1 MRKYWLKIG
10 FGAFLIFAVGS
21 IFISGVRGVKHKIMS
36 NQDLTIPLGPFID
49 FNLDDAKLGSIR
61 SLTIRR
67 SAPKTV
73 AGFDLRVRLSDSAGF
88 AAIENCRLSVNDTR
102 NIDERTHFVCLK
114 SDSGYVPFGEVRAEL
129 RSNDDHR
136 TFVTP
141 LLLPPSAVADIQ
153 RGGGNPAG
161 PDLGDSIQVEV
172 ASRIKVQSRA
182 YRDSIRA
189 AELDRTAER
198 AKQKA
203 DSIRRHSAAATPEA
217 PVPAKAIKP
226 PTP

>member
-10 FGAFLIFAVGS
+10 FGAFLIFAVGF

-36 NQDLTIPLGPFID
+36 DQDLEIPLGAFID
-49 FNLDDAKLGSIR
+49 FNLDGTKLGSIR
-61 SLTIRR
+61 SLTIKR
-67 SAPKTV
+67 SAPKMLV
-73 AGFDLRVRLSDSAGF
+73 GFDLRVRLSDSSGY
-88 AAIENCRLSVNDTR
+88 AAIENCHVSVNDTR
-102 NIDERTHFVCLK
+102 NIDERTHFICLK

-129 RSNDDHR
+129 RSSDDSR
-136 TFVTP
+136 TYVTP

-153 RGGGNPAG
+153 RGGGDPAG
-161 PDLGDSIQVEV
+161 PSLGDSIRAEV
-172 ASRIKVQSRA
+172 ASRIRVQSRV

-203 DSIRRHSAAATPEA
+203 DSIRRSSAARTPDA
-217 PVPAKAIKP
+217 PVPAKP
-226 PTP
+226 PSR

>member
-21 IFISGVRGVKHKIMS
+21 IFIRGVRGVKHKIMS
-36 NQDLTIPLGPFID
+36 SQDLEIPLGPFID
-49 FNLDDAKLGSIR
+49 FNLNGAKLGSIR
-61 SLTIRR
+61 SLTIKRT
-67 SAPKTV
+67 APKLLV
-73 AGFDLRVRLSDSAGF
+73 GFDLRVRLSDSSGY
-88 AAIENCRLSVNDTR
+88 AALENCHLSVNDTR
-102 NIDERTHFVCLK
+102 NIDERTHFVCLQ
-114 SDSGYVPFGEVRAEL
+114 SDSGYIPFGEVRAEL
-129 RSNDDHR
+129 RNDHDSR
-136 TFVTP
+136 TYVTP

-153 RGGGNPAG
+153 RGGGDLAG
-161 PDLGDSIQVEV
+161 PNLGDSIRVEV
-172 ASRIKVQSRA
+172 ASRIKIQSRA

-203 DSIRRHSAAATPEA
+203 DSIRRRSAELTPEA
-217 PVPAKAIKP
+217 PIPAKAIKP

>member
-36 NQDLTIPLGPFID
+36 NQDLTIPLGPFVD
-49 FNLDDAKLGSIR
+49 FNLDGSKLGSIR

-67 SAPKTV
+67 SAPKMI
-73 AGFDLRVRLSDSAGF
+73 AGFDLRVRLSDSSAF
-88 AAIENCRLSVNDTR
+88 AAIENCHLSVNDAR

-114 SDSGYVPFGEVRAEL
+114 SDSGLVAFGEVRAEL
-129 RSNDDHR
+129 RTDDDSR
-136 TFVTP
+136 VFVSP

-153 RGGGNPAG
+153 RGGSDPAG
-161 PDLGDSIQVEV
+161 SDLGDSIQDQVE
-172 ASRIKVQSRA
+172 SRIKVQSRL

-198 AKQKA
+198 ARQKA
-203 DSIRRHSAAATPEA
+203 DSIRRHSAATIPEA
-217 PVPAKAIKP
+217 SAPTKAIRP

>member
-36 NQDLTIPLGPFID
+36 NQDLTIPLGPFVD
-49 FNLDDAKLGSIR
+49 FNLNGAKLGSIR

-67 SAPKTV
+67 NAPKLI
-73 AGFDLRVRLSDSAGF
+73 AGFDLRVRLSDSAAF
-88 AAIENCRLSVNDTR
+88 AALENCHMSVNDAR
-102 NIDERTHFVCLK
+102 NIDERTHFVCLQ
-114 SDSGYVPFGEVRAEL
+114 SDSGYVAFGEVRAEL
-129 RSNDDHR
+129 RTDNDSR
-136 TFVTP
+136 VYVTP

-153 RGGGNPAG
+153 RGGSDPAG
-161 PDLGDSIQVEV
+161 VDLGDSIQDEV
-172 ASRIKVQSRA
+172 QSRIKVQSRV

-198 AKQKA
+198 ARQKA
-203 DSIRRHSAAATPEA
+203 DSIRRQSAASA
-217 PVPAKAIKP
+217 PAPAEPVKAIKP